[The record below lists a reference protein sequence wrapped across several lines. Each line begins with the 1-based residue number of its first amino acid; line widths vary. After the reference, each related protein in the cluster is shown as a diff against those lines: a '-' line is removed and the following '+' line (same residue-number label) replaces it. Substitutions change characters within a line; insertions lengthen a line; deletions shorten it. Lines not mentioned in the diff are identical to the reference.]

1 MQLKD
6 YLSQQR
12 GNAKCLA
19 KKLGISMPYLSQM
32 ASSTS
37 AISPE
42 RAIEIERFTN
52 GVVNRADC
60 LPEKWMRIWP
70 EYTPANVCP
79 VEGAQKRT

>member
-12 GNAKCLA
+12 GNAKWLA

-60 LPEKWMRIWP
+60 LPEKWIRIWP
-70 EYTPANVCP
+70 EFTPAAI
-79 VEGAQKRT
+79 GAAEDVQKRI

>member
-12 GNAKCLA
+12 GNAKLLA

-42 RAIEIERFTN
+42 RAIEIERHTD
-52 GVVNRADC
+52 GVVSRADC
-60 LPEKWMRIWP
+60 LPDKWMRIWP
-70 EYTPANVCP
+70 EFIPGNADPTEKFTA
-79 VEGAQKRT
+79 R

>member
-12 GNAKCLA
+12 GNAKWLA

-70 EYTPANVCP
+70 EYTPANVCS
-79 VEGAQKRT
+79 VESAQKRI

>member
-12 GNAKCLA
+12 GNTKWLA

-32 ASSTS
+32 ASCTS

-70 EYTPANVCP
+70 EFSPQA
-79 VEGAQKRT
+79 VESTTGKQMRL